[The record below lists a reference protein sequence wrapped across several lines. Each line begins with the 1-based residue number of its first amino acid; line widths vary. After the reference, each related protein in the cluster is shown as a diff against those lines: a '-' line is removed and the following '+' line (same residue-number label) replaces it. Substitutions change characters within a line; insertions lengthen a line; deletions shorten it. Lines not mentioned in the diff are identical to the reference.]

1 MREVKISPK
10 YQVVI
15 PLEVRESMELKPG
28 QKLQVIRFGDR
39 IELIPVRKITE
50 MRGFLKGIPT
60 RVERKGDR
68 Y

>member
-1 MREVKISPK
+1 MQEVKVSPK

-39 IELIPVRKITE
+39 IELIPVRKIKE

-60 RVERKGDR
+60 RMGREGDR